1 VRHRALPGTRITR
14 NLCGELT
21 ARDTRPDGKEPDM
34 HQHLDHNGACF
45 LSLIDGRV
53 KLLTAL
59 ALLVMVLSAGG
70 WLFPLV
76 TAGLCITVCR
86 MRGVPIKTLLLRFA
100 EPGFIILMI
109 VLLKLFFTGKSPLF
123 TIHLAGLEIS
133 GYREGLSEGLAI
145 GSRIT
150 GGVAV
155 MATLVVFTPF
165 TELMAALAWLRV
177 PRVFIDITIFAW
189 RYLFLLF
196 DDAKVIYSAQK
207 NRLGYSGYR
216 KGLRSFGTL
225 TGTLVIKAFDSSQS
239 ITTAMVQRGYDGTMP
254 MLKQK
259 PFRSV
264 EVAAGCAFL
273 MCMGMLWSI

>member
-1 VRHRALPGTRITR
+1 
-14 NLCGELT
+14 
-21 ARDTRPDGKEPDM
+21 M

-59 ALLVMVLSAGG
+59 ALLAMVLSAGG
-70 WLFPLV
+70 WLFPLA
-76 TAGLCITVCR
+76 TAGLCIAVCLV
-86 MRGVPIKTLLLRFA
+86 RGVPMKTLLFRFA

-109 VLLKLFFTGKSPLF
+109 VLLKLFFTGKVPLF

-133 GYREGLSEGLAI
+133 GYREGLSEGLVI

-165 TELMAALAWLRV
+165 TELMAALAWLHV

-259 PFRSV
+259 PFRGV
-264 EVAAGCAFL
+264 EIVAGCAFL
-273 MCMGMLWSI
+273 MCMGMLWSF

>member
-1 VRHRALPGTRITR
+1 
-14 NLCGELT
+14 
-21 ARDTRPDGKEPDM
+21 M
-34 HQHLDHNGACF
+34 HQLLKHNGDAL
-45 LSLIDGRV
+45 LSRIDGRV

-70 WLFPLV
+70 WLFPLA
-76 TAGLCITVCR
+76 TAGLCIAVCR
-86 MRGVPIKTLLLRFA
+86 MRGVPVKTLLLRFA
-100 EPGFIILMI
+100 EPCFIILMI
-109 VLLKLFFTGKSPLF
+109 VLLKLFFTGTTPLF
-123 TIHLAGLEIS
+123 TLHLAGLQIT
-133 GYREGLSEGLAI
+133 GFREGLLEGLMI
-145 GSRIT
+145 GCRIS
-150 GGVAV
+150 GAVAV
-155 MATLVVFTPF
+155 MAALVMFTPF

-177 PRVFIDITIFAW
+177 PRSFIDVTLFAW

-264 EVAAGCAFL
+264 EIAAGCAFL
-273 MCMGMLWSI
+273 MCMGMLWNI

>member
-1 VRHRALPGTRITR
+1 
-14 NLCGELT
+14 
-21 ARDTRPDGKEPDM
+21 M
-34 HQHLDHNGACF
+34 HQLLKHNCDC
-45 LSLIDGRV
+45 LLTRIDGRV

-70 WLFPLV
+70 WQFPLA
-76 TAGLCITVCR
+76 TAGLCLTVCR
-86 MRGVPIKTLLLRFA
+86 IRGVPAKTLLLRFA
-100 EPGFIILMI
+100 EPFFIILMI
-109 VLLKLFFTGKSPLF
+109 VLLKLFFTGTTPLF
-123 TIHLAGLEIS
+123 TLHLTGLQIT
-133 GYREGLSEGLAI
+133 GYREGLLEGLMI
-145 GSRIT
+145 GSRIS
-150 GGVAV
+150 GAVAV
-155 MATLVVFTPF
+155 MAALVMFTPF

-177 PRVFIDITIFAW
+177 PRGFIDITLFAW

-264 EVAAGCAFL
+264 EIAAGCAFL
-273 MCMGMLWSI
+273 MCMGMLWKI